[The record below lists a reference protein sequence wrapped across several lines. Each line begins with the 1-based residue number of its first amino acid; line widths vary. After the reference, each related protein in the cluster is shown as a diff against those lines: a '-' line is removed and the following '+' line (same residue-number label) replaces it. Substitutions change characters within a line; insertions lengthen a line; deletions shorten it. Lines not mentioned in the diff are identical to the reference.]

1 MREILVLAEHRMGA
15 LRDITFEMLSKG
27 RDLAEKASVEMAA
40 VLLGQDVDDFAEE
53 LARRANKVLVV
64 DDANLKDFNAEA
76 YQKVLSHL
84 IAEHNPTLTMIG
96 NTSFGMDLAPALA
109 VELGIPLA
117 TDCIE
122 VEISEEAVNVTRQI
136 YGGKINAD
144 VSLRESD
151 SYLVTIRPATF
162 EVTEKTPVKGEI
174 VKLDPPPGLNFEYK
188 KFVGYVEPLPGE
200 VDIAEA
206 DILVS
211 VGRGIREEKNM
222 PVIKELAEAI
232 RGEVG
237 CSRPIVDKDWLP
249 KERQVGSS
257 GKTVKPKL
265 YLAVGISG
273 SFQHVMGMKSSGL
286 IVAINKDPKAP
297 IFRIADYGVV
307 DDLFKIVP
315 ALTQKLQGLKQFPS

>member
-1 MREILVLAEHRMGA
+1 MNEILVLAEHRMGA

-27 RDLAEKASVEMAA
+27 RDLADNSGAELVAII
-40 VLLGQDVDDFAEE
+40 LGQDEDGFTEKLAEK
-53 LARRANKVLVV
+53 ADKVLVV
-64 DDANLKDFNAEA
+64 EDVDLKDFNAEA
-76 YQKVLSHL
+76 YQKVLSNL
-84 IAEHNPTLTMIG
+84 IDEHRPTLTMIG
-96 NTSFGMDLAPALA
+96 NTSFSMDLAPALA

-117 TDCIE
+117 TDCID
-122 VEISEEAVNVTRQI
+122 VELNEGSVKVTRQI
-136 YGGKINAD
+136 YGGKINTE
-144 VSLRESD
+144 VLLQKSD
-151 SYLVTIRPATF
+151 SYLITIRPATF
-162 EVTEKTPVKGEI
+162 EVTDTAPIKGEI
-174 VKLDPPPGLNFEYK
+174 IKVDPLPGLSFEYK
-188 KFVGYVEPLPGE
+188 KFVGYVEPPPGE

-211 VGRGIREEKNM
+211 IGRGIRDEKNM
-222 PVIKELAEAI
+222 PIIKELAAVLK
-232 RGEVG
+232 GEVG

-265 YLAVGISG
+265 YVAVGISG

-286 IVAINKDPKAP
+286 IVAINKDSKAP

-315 ALTQKLQGLKQFPS
+315 ALTQKLQDFKQLTS